1 MKLKQRV
8 LTSVLHD
15 VKAFDHFHFSFVMF
29 SLISSVN
36 SLQAPRVTVC
46 LCICGFRAQFLQSK
60 GYFSDR
66 KQTKSVSFPFFFFLS
81 QGPIRN
87 VCLIYC
93 FESCTWLIDGYKKD

>member
-66 KQTKSVSFPFFFFLS
+66 KQTKSVSFPFIFFYL
-81 QGPIRN
+81 
-87 VCLIYC
+87 
-93 FESCTWLIDGYKKD
+93 KDQSEMSVLFIVLKAVHG

>member
-15 VKAFDHFHFSFVMF
+15 VEAFDHFHFSFVML
-29 SLISSVN
+29 SLISSVY
-36 SLQAPRVTVC
+36 SLQAPQGKVC

-66 KQTKSVSFPFFFFLS
+66 KQTYHQQKV
-81 QGPIRN
+81 
-87 VCLIYC
+87 
-93 FESCTWLIDGYKKD
+93 